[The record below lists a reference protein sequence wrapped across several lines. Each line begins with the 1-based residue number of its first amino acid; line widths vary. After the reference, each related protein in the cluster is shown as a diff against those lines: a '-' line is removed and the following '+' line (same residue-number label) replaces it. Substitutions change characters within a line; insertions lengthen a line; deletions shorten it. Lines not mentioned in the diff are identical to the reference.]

1 MRLDKAK
8 NKQII
13 SIIDTGQGIPN
24 ELQQT
29 VFEEF
34 SQIPGKTRSIFQ
46 NGSGLGLAISKKL
59 ISKIGGS
66 LSLKSKP
73 GLGSIFKLSLPGI
86 WFEKR
91 YSKAKA
97 MENAIE
103 RSVLPQITLTDPRRT
118 IVVLVDEDK
127 TSRDAIL
134 ALEPELNLRFVS
146 GSSAAE
152 IFSQYEEINT
162 LPKMLIINTSN
173 QNEKTKDTIKKIS
186 EEFNTTFSSILL
198 CSDIETESL
207 FFRELENIK
216 PLQKPVSLND
226 LQYTIS
232 NLTEE

>member
-1 MRLDKAK
+1 
-8 NKQII
+8 
-13 SIIDTGQGIPN
+13 
-24 ELQQT
+24 
-29 VFEEF
+29 
-34 SQIPGKTRSIFQ
+34 
-46 NGSGLGLAISKKL
+46 
-59 ISKIGGS
+59 
-66 LSLKSKP
+66 
-73 GLGSIFKLSLPGI
+73 
-86 WFEKR
+86 
-91 YSKAKA
+91 
-97 MENAIE
+97 
-103 RSVLPQITLTDPRRT
+103 
-118 IVVLVDEDK
+118 
-127 TSRDAIL
+127 
-134 ALEPELNLRFVS
+134 LRFVS

-232 NLTEE
+232 NLIEK

>member
-1 MRLDKAK
+1 
-8 NKQII
+8 
-13 SIIDTGQGIPN
+13 
-24 ELQQT
+24 
-29 VFEEF
+29 
-34 SQIPGKTRSIFQ
+34 
-46 NGSGLGLAISKKL
+46 
-59 ISKIGGS
+59 
-66 LSLKSKP
+66 
-73 GLGSIFKLSLPGI
+73 
-86 WFEKR
+86 
-91 YSKAKA
+91 

-232 NLTEE
+232 NLIEE